1 MQVLQNWEATGSIS
15 MNPPPKLATL
25 ALLAL
30 QYAEVGSREK
40 VLPAAEEPS
49 DVEVAGLM
57 ANALVS
63 KRELLRKYVAL
74 DIDDQASPRLSYAYR
89 LCMRGM
95 LCASP

>member
-15 MNPPPKLATL
+15 MDPPPRLATL

-40 VLPAAEEPS
+40 IMPAADEPS

-57 ANALVS
+57 ANALAS
-63 KRELLRKYVAL
+63 KHELLRKYVAL
-74 DIDDQASPRLSYAYR
+74 DIDDQASPRLPYTYG
-89 LCMRGM
+89 LCMWRM